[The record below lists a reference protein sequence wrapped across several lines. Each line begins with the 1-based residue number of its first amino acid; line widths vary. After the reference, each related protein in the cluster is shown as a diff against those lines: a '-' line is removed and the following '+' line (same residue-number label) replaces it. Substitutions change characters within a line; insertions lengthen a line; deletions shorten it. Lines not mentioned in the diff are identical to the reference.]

1 MAYRDL
7 KDFITLLE
15 KRGLLHRIKAEVDP
29 LLEISEI
36 TDRMSKSPNGGKALL
51 FENVKGSS
59 FPVASNLFG
68 SFERMCLALEVSKFD
83 DAAKRIEDLLN
94 QAPPK
99 TFFEKI
105 AMLPKLIELSRYL
118 PKYVK
123 SAPCQ
128 EVIEKDNPD
137 LSKFPIIKCWP
148 GDGQITSAISYQLS
162 AKGDCPEFTDT
173 TPFNSP
179 LTKGDLGGCRIGTV
193 PAVENE
199 GRFITLPMV
208 FTKDPETGRPNC
220 GMYRIHIYDKKTTG
234 MHWHIHKDGA
244 RHYDKYKKLNMR
256 MPAAIAVG
264 GDPAIIYSASAP
276 LPEAIDEMLFAGF
289 LRKAPVEMV
298 KCVTNDIQVPA
309 NSELVI
315 EGYLE
320 PGETRIEGPFGDH
333 TGFYSPA
340 EPYPVFH
347 VTCITHRKDMIYP
360 ATLVGKPPMEDCYMG
375 KATERIFLPLLRL
388 DFPEIKDINLPM
400 EGVFHNFALISIKK
414 SYPGHAKKIIHGL
427 WGKGQMTF
435 AKLLIVV
442 DDDVDVQNLSYTAW
456 KVLNNVDWRRDVVIS
471 EGPLDALDHAANWPR
486 YGAKMGIDATRKT
499 REEGMMR
506 DWPEEIYMT
515 EEIKRLVDKRWK
527 EYGF

>member
-7 KDFITLLE
+7 RDFINLLE
-15 KRGLLHRIKAEVDP
+15 KRGLLQRIKAEVDP

-59 FPVASNLFG
+59 FPVAANLFG
-68 SFERMCLALEVSKFD
+68 SFERICIALEVSKLD
-83 DAAKRIEDLLN
+83 DVAKRIEDLLN

-99 TFFEKI
+99 TFLEKI
-105 AMLPKLIELSRYL
+105 AMLPKLIELSKYL
-118 PKYVK
+118 PKYIK

-148 GDGQITSAISYQLS
+148 HDGQAE
-162 AKGDCPEFTDT
+162 D
-173 TPFNSP
+173 
-179 LTKGDLGGCRIGTV
+179 
-193 PAVENE
+193 E

-244 RHYDKYKKLNMR
+244 RHYEKYKKLGQR

-264 GDPAIIYSASAP
+264 GDPAVIYSASAP

-289 LRKAPVEMV
+289 LRKSPVEMV
-298 KCVTNDIQVPA
+298 KCITNDIQVPA

-456 KVLNNVDWRRDVVIS
+456 RVLNNVDWRRDVVIS
-471 EGPLDALDHAANWPR
+471 DGPLDALDHAANWPR

-515 EEIKRLVDKRWK
+515 DEIKKLVDRRWK